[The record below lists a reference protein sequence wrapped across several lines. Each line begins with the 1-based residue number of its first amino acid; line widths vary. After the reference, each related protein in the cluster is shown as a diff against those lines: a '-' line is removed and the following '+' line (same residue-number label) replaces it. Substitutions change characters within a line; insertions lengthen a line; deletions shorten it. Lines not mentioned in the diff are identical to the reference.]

1 MQSKKRNKKI
11 FNVSLHLLELD
22 DGLLSNG
29 SVAQVPKFVLMACK
43 RLQTELETEGLF
55 RKTGSVKKQ
64 KMIQE
69 QLEKGGVLEKSHN
82 VLDVANL
89 LKTFFR
95 ELPEPLIPPGVIQ
108 EGLLRCLFH
117 FGSYEEKVD
126 AILMLMLLL
135 PPISVNTLAY
145 FLQFLEVVIKN
156 SKTNLMSTDNLVKV
170 LTPTIMPVPLNAP
183 QKRLTSHF
191 KVVELLIEN
200 ANLLGVVPDR
210 MCRKEIAQIVPPMTE
225 ERKKKKRR
233 SGSIGRSVFNGF
245 RKMVGAIGS
254 SESLDR
260 SEECL
265 DDEVPMTPI
274 ANKSSK
280 KRPLDRLDI
289 STTFS
294 SKKK

>member
-1 MQSKKRNKKI
+1 M
-11 FNVSLHLLELD
+11 LELD

-69 QLEKGGVLEKSHN
+69 QLEKGGVLEKNHS

-95 ELPEPLIPPGVIQ
+95 ELPEPLIPPGIIQ
-108 EGLLRCLFH
+108 EGLLRCLFQ
-117 FGSYEEKVD
+117 FGSYEEKVE

-156 SKTNLMSTDNLVKV
+156 SNTNLMSTDNLVKV

-183 QKRLTSHF
+183 QKRLISHF

-210 MCRKEIAQIVPPMTE
+210 MCRKEIAQLPPPMTE

-233 SGSIGRSVFNGF
+233 SGSLNRVFNGF

-260 SEECL
+260 SEEVH
-265 DDEVPMTPI
+265 DEDHAMMTPI
-274 ANKSSK
+274 ANKLSK
-280 KRPLDRLDI
+280 KRPLDRLDMA
-289 STTFS
+289 TTFS